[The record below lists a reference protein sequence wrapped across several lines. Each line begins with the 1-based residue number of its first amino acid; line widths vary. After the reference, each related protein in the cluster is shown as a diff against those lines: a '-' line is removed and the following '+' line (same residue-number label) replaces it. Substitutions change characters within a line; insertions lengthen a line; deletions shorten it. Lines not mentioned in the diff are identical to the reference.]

1 MDLISPTYKNE
12 DLGTKIK
19 FKILGDV
26 IAKKRPR
33 FFARHVRG
41 KIIQG
46 VYSAQRKEES
56 GFIDQLIPQLPDPW
70 YPIKGPI
77 YCHLFFGLRRPK
89 SHYGTGRNAGQ
100 LKSSAPKYPA
110 KLPDFDNLEKFA
122 VDSMNKI
129 VFDDDKQ
136 IVSCRTDKRY
146 SERPRTEILI
156 IELE

>member
-1 MDLISPTYKNE
+1 M
-12 DLGTKIK
+12 
-19 FKILGDV
+19 
-26 IAKKRPR
+26 
-33 FFARHVRG
+33 
-41 KIIQG
+41 
-46 VYSAQRKEES
+46 
-56 GFIDQLIPQLPDPW
+56 
-70 YPIKGPI
+70 
-77 YCHLFFGLRRPK
+77 
-89 SHYGTGRNAGQ
+89 
-100 LKSSAPKYPA
+100 KSSAPKYPA